1 MIPVNKTDLFG
12 TNPVLWVLAVLCAG
26 VLNGPGISWAGGGA
40 ASPPNGSGKDPASEE
55 RRLLLMKQDLDR
67 DIERNKKILDEIDK
81 KLTLYE
87 SLKSKNVRH
96 LVRLYES
103 MAPRTAASQ
112 INAMPKKLRLTLFSG
127 MNPRKASR
135 IMQYVD
141 PQVAAEIS
149 AQMAG
154 DAPARRGGQ

>member
-1 MIPVNKTDLFG
+1 
-12 TNPVLWVLAVLCAG
+12 
-26 VLNGPGISWAGGGA
+26 
-40 ASPPNGSGKDPASEE
+40 
-55 RRLLLMKQDLDR
+55 MKQDLDR

-81 KLTLYE
+81 KLALYE

>member
-1 MIPVNKTDLFG
+1 MTDRRTMAPFLGRVAVTLMLSLLIISGQESLPV
-12 TNPVLWVLAVLCAG
+12 AVAG
-26 VLNGPGISWAGGGA
+26 SSGQPA
-40 ASPPNGSGKDPASEE
+40 ASSSSEE

-67 DIERNKKILDEIDK
+67 EIERNRKILAEIDK
-81 KLTLYE
+81 KLELYR
-87 SLKSKNVRH
+87 SLRKKNVRR
-96 LVRLYES
+96 LIRLYES

-112 INAMPKKLRLTLFSG
+112 INAMPKSLRLTLFSG

-141 PQVAAEIS
+141 PRVAAEIS

-154 DAPARRGGQ
+154 ESRAQGGGR

>member
-1 MIPVNKTDLFG
+1 MTDRRTKGPFFGRIAATLMLPLLIITGQESLPV
-12 TNPVLWVLAVLCAG
+12 AAAG
-26 VLNGPGISWAGGGA
+26 SSGQPA
-40 ASPPNGSGKDPASEE
+40 ASSSSEE

-67 DIERNKKILDEIDK
+67 EIERNRKILAEIDK
-81 KLTLYE
+81 KLELYR
-87 SLKSKNVRH
+87 SLRKKNVRR
-96 LVRLYES
+96 LIRLYES

-112 INAMPKKLRLTLFSG
+112 INAMPKSLRLTLFSG

-141 PQVAAEIS
+141 PRVAAEIS

-154 DAPARRGGQ
+154 ESRAQGGSR